1 MTETLLRAP
10 VPSFDTWYTGE
21 WTPLS
26 SLTGAWITSTAWPTA
41 KMITYM
47 PFSMPS
53 SMTVIRMGWMNGAT
67 VNAGNLVQAGVY
79 NAAWA
84 LVGSCTA
91 TAQGTLSSLQV
102 VTPTSF
108 TLVGNTQYYA
118 ALTCDLV
125 AGAGTST
132 FGCMT
137 AGGIGQVACCGV
149 LGETPGTFGLPSNAT
164 AIAPTSEVLSSI
176 ALSSVTTL

>member
-1 MTETLLRAP
+1 MTETLTFSD

-21 WTPLS
+21 WTTLS
-26 SLTGAWITSTAWPTA
+26 VHTGSWITSTAWPTA

-53 SMTVIRMGWMNGAT
+53 SMTVVQMGWMNGAT
-67 VNAGNLVQAGVY
+67 VNAGNLVQAGIY

-91 TAQGTLSSLQV
+91 TAQGTASTLQV
-102 VTPTSF
+102 VTPTAF
-108 TLVGNTQYYA
+108 TLYGNTQYYA
-118 ALTCDLV
+118 ALTCDLA

-132 FGCMT
+132 FGCMA

-149 LGETPGTFGLPSNAT
+149 LGETPGTFGLPGTAT

-176 ALSSVTTL
+176 VLSSVTTL